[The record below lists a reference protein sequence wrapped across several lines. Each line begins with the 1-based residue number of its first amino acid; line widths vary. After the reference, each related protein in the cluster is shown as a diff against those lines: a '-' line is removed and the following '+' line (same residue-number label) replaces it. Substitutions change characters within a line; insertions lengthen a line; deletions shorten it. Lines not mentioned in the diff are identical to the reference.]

1 VKAFTRPRHSRGN
14 GVSNDLVNALLA
26 ETPPKPLP
34 SPRTTA
40 VVGAELRSLH
50 AAGELDLPLPGGE
63 RTAARWAALA
73 KFGRRDLTL
82 ARLAEGHADAVAI
95 LAEAGRSPAPGAL
108 YGVWAAKS
116 GGTGAVLEGGVLTGT
131 VRFCSGLSLLERAL
145 VAAGDRLVEVDLA
158 DPRVRRHPDA
168 WQAVG
173 MDASDSGDV
182 VFDGVPGSVV
192 GPPGW
197 YVTRPGFA
205 LGGAGVAAV
214 WLGGAAGVFDGA
226 LAYLRDRGAADEHQ
240 LAHVG
245 AMHTAL
251 TCTEAV
257 LAQAAA
263 QDVDAL
269 VAGTCRAAAERTAV
283 EVLERALKVTGPTPA
298 CRDRRFA
305 QRVADL
311 PVYVRQ
317 HHAERDLAALGGTVL
332 GAA

>member
-1 VKAFTRPRHSRGN
+1 MT
-14 GVSNDLVNALLA
+14 NA
-26 ETPPKPLP
+26 PPKPLP
-34 SPRTTA
+34 PPRTSSSIA
-40 VVGAELRSLH
+40 AELRTLH
-50 AAGELDLPLPGGE
+50 TAGDLDLPLPGGSH
-63 RTAARWAALA
+63 TARRWAALA
-73 KFGRRDLTL
+73 AFGRRDLAL

-95 LAEAGRSPAPGAL
+95 LAEAGLSPAAGAL

-116 GGTGAVLEGGVLTGT
+116 GGTGAVLEGGALTGT
-131 VRFCSGLSLLERAL
+131 VRFCSGLSVLDRAL
-145 VAAGDRLVEVDLA
+145 VAAGDRLVEADLA

-182 VFDGVPGSVV
+182 VFDGVPGTPV

-197 YVTRPGFA
+197 YVARPGFA

-214 WLGGAAGVFDGA
+214 WLGGAAGVADGV
-226 LAYLRDRGAADEHQ
+226 LAYLRERGGADEHQ

-245 AMHTAL
+245 AIHTAL
-251 TCTEAV
+251 SAADAV
-257 LAQAAA
+257 LARAARGP
-263 QDVDAL
+263 VDPL
-269 VAGTCRAAAERTAV
+269 VAGTCRAAAERAAV

-317 HHAERDLAALGGTVL
+317 HHAERDLAALGRDVL
-332 GAA
+332 ATP

>member
-1 VKAFTRPRHSRGN
+1 M
-14 GVSNDLVNALLA
+14 DLVNALLA
-26 ETPPKPLP
+26 ATPPKPLP
-34 SPRTTA
+34 SPRTTE
-40 VVGAELRSLH
+40 VVAAELRTLH
-50 AAGELDLPLPGGE
+50 TAGALDLPLPGAG

-73 KFGRRDLTL
+73 AFGRRDLAL
-82 ARLAEGHADAVAI
+82 ARLAEGHTDAVAI
-95 LAEAGRSPAPGAL
+95 LAEAGHSPAPGAL

-116 GGTGAVLEGGVLTGT
+116 GGTGAVLADGALTGT
-131 VRFCSGLSLLERAL
+131 VRFCSGLSTLERAL

-182 VFDGVPGSVV
+182 VFDGVPGTLV

-197 YVTRPGFA
+197 YVGRPGFA

-214 WLGGAAGVFDGA
+214 WLGGAAGVLDGV
-226 LAYLRDRGAADEHQ
+226 LAYLRERGDADEHQ

-245 AMHTAL
+245 ALHTAVSG
-251 TCTEAV
+251 TDAV
-257 LAQAAA
+257 LSQAASA
-263 QDVDAL
+263 EVDAL

-317 HHAERDLAALGGTVL
+317 HHAERDLATLGRTVL

>member
-1 VKAFTRPRHSRGN
+1 M
-14 GVSNDLVNALLA
+14 DALLA
-26 ETPPKPLP
+26 RTPPKPL
-34 SPRTTA
+34 SLPRTA
-40 VVGAELRSLH
+40 ASVGAELRSRH
-50 AAGELDLPLPGGE
+50 AAGELDLPLPGGD

-73 KFGRRDLTL
+73 AFGRRDLTL
-82 ARLAEGHADAVAI
+82 ARLAEGHTDAVAI
-95 LAEAGRSPAPGAL
+95 LAEADRSPAPGAL

-116 GGTGAVLEGGVLTGT
+116 GGTGAALEDGSLTGT

-182 VFDGVPGSVV
+182 VFDGVPATLV

-197 YVTRPGFA
+197 YVARPGFA

-214 WLGGAAGVFDGA
+214 WLGGAAGVLDGV
-226 LAYLRDRGAADEHQ
+226 LAYLRDRGQADEHQ

-245 AMHTAL
+245 AMHTAVSSA
-251 TCTEAV
+251 EAV
-257 LAQAAA
+257 LARAASTE
-263 QDVDAL
+263 VDAV
-269 VAGTCRAAAERTAV
+269 VAATCRAAAERTAV
-283 EVLERALKVTGPTPA
+283 ELVERGLKVTGPTPA

-317 HHAERDLAALGGTVL
+317 HHAERDLAALGRDVL
-332 GAA
+332 DAS

>member
-1 VKAFTRPRHSRGN
+1 MET
-14 GVSNDLVNALLA
+14 LLA
-26 ETPPKPLP
+26 KTPPKPLP

-40 VVGAELRSLH
+40 VVGAELRSLF
-50 AAGELDLPLPGGE
+50 AAGGLDLPLPGGE
-63 RTAARWAALA
+63 RTADRWAALA
-73 KFGRRDLTL
+73 AFGRRDLTL
-82 ARLAEGHADAVAI
+82 ARLVEGHTDAVAI
-95 LAEAGRSPAPGAL
+95 LAEAGHSPAPDAL

-116 GGTGAVLEGGVLTGT
+116 GGTGAAFEGGTVRGT
-131 VRFCSGLSLLERAL
+131 VRFCSGLSLLDRAL

-182 VFDGVPGSVV
+182 VFDGVPGTLV

-214 WLGGAAGVFDGA
+214 WLGGAAGVFDGV
-226 LAYLRDRGAADEHQ
+226 LAYLREHSADEHQ
-240 LAHVG
+240 LAHAG

-251 TCTEAV
+251 NAADAV
-257 LAQAAA
+257 LARAAETG
-263 QDVDAL
+263 VDAL

-305 QRVADL
+305 QRIADL

-317 HHAERDLAALGGTVL
+317 HHAERDLAGLGRTVL
-332 GAA
+332 DAV

>member
-1 VKAFTRPRHSRGN
+1 MTR
-14 GVSNDLVNALLA
+14 LLT

-34 SPRTTA
+34 YPRTTA
-40 VVGAELRSLH
+40 SIGAELRSLH
-50 AAGELDLPLPGGE
+50 AAGDLDLPLPGASG
-63 RTAARWAALA
+63 TAARWAALA
-73 KFGRRDLTL
+73 VFGRRDLAL

-95 LAEAGRSPAPGAL
+95 LAEAGRSPVPGAL

-116 GGTGAVLEGGVLTGT
+116 GGTGALEDGVLTGT
-131 VRFCSGLSLLERAL
+131 VRFCSGLSLLDRAL
-145 VAAGDRLVEVDLA
+145 VAAGDRLVEVDLTE
-158 DPRVRRHPDA
+158 PGVRRHPDA

-182 VFDGVPGSVV
+182 VFDRVRADLV

-197 YVTRPGFA
+197 YVARPGFA

-214 WLGGAAGVFDGA
+214 WLGGAAGVFDGV
-226 LAYLRDRGAADEHQ
+226 LAYLRERGGTDEHQ

-245 AMHTAL
+245 AIHTAL
-251 TCTEAV
+251 TAADAV
-257 LAQAAA
+257 LARAAEGP
-263 QDVDAL
+263 VDPL
-269 VAGTCRAAAERTAV
+269 LAGTCRAIAERTAV

-317 HHAERDLAALGGTVL
+317 HHAERDLAALGRDVL
-332 GAA
+332 GTP

>member
-1 VKAFTRPRHSRGN
+1 MKT
-14 GVSNDLVNALLA
+14 LLT
-26 ETPPKPLP
+26 ELPPKPLP
-34 SPRTTA
+34 TPRTVA
-40 VVGAELRSLH
+40 SLFAELRSLH
-50 AAGELDLPLPGGE
+50 AAGELDLPRPGAG

-73 KFGRRDLTL
+73 AFGRRDLAL
-82 ARLAEGHADAVAI
+82 ARLAEGHADAVEI
-95 LAEAGRSPAPGAL
+95 LAEAGRSPVPGAL

-116 GGTGAVLEGGVLTGT
+116 GGTGAVLEDGLLTGT
-131 VRFCSGLSLLERAL
+131 VRFCSGLTQLDRAL
-145 VAAGDRLVEVDLA
+145 VAAGDRLVEADLA
-158 DPRVRRHPDA
+158 DAGVRRHPDA

-182 VFDGVPGSVV
+182 VFDGVRADVI

-197 YVTRPGFA
+197 YVARPGFA

-214 WLGGAAGVFDGA
+214 WLGGAAGVFDGV
-226 LAYLRDRGAADEHQ
+226 LAYLRERGTADDHQ

-251 TCTEAV
+251 SAADAV
-257 LAQAAA
+257 LAGAAA
-263 QDVDAL
+263 GDGVDPL
-269 VAGTCRAAAERTAV
+269 LAGTCRAAAERTAV

-305 QRVADL
+305 QRIADL

-317 HHAERDLAALGGTVL
+317 HHAERDLAALGRDVL